1 MTRIPVRLDPR
12 LAERIAGTAMGLLN
26 ATPGK
31 KIVCTK
37 AALETAILFA
47 IDEAYEIGLLTGQ
60 KEQYG
65 DLMRPGSPERP
76 AWMDIRL
83 DDPDDLARNHIRF
96 QPVVLRSLLG
106 AGYRCLG
113 DLRWVPSRELMI
125 LHYVSFK
132 WAGKIR
138 AVIRRFE
145 EGAPV
150 VTP

>member
-1 MTRIPVRLDPR
+1 VPLKFPV
-12 LAERIAGTAMGLLN
+12 ER
-26 ATPGK
+26 
-31 KIVCTK
+31 K
-37 AALETAILFA
+37 AALKDAILFA
-47 IDEAYEIGLLTGQ
+47 LDEAYEIGFLASQ
-60 KEQYG
+60 KEEYG
-65 DLMRPGSPERP
+65 ELTPPASPNRP

-83 DDPDDLARNHIRF
+83 DDPDDLARNNIRF

-113 DLRWVPSRELMI
+113 DLRWVASRELMV

-138 AVIRRFE
+138 AVIRKFE

-150 VTP
+150 VGPDCSMP